1 MNNMEF
7 SPLLIQER
15 NAFFIKATKITEE
28 VKAYEK
34 IIETLNQ
41 ANITTKVKNSVKNL
55 VNIIKKYDS
64 KKTDKSLVPKKLV
77 IMLRIAK

>member
-1 MNNMEF
+1 MEF
-7 SPLLIQER
+7 SPLLLQER
-15 NAFFIKATKITEE
+15 NTFFIKATKITEE

-41 ANITTKVKNSVKNL
+41 ANITKKVKKSVKNL